1 MGLKLLHKTH
11 FTNALQL
18 QLQAKLI
25 PFEKYKYSTL
35 IFFFFLLEIEIDV
48 FFSLSTNNNTRNLKA
63 FRYIFHREIM
73 IEFIIYCQKGEK
85 KRNYYRID

>member
-35 IFFFFLLEIEIDV
+35 IFFFFLHEIEIDV
-48 FFSLSTNNNTRNLKA
+48 FFSL
-63 FRYIFHREIM
+63 
-73 IEFIIYCQKGEK
+73 YCQKREK
-85 KRNYYRID
+85 KEIIIG